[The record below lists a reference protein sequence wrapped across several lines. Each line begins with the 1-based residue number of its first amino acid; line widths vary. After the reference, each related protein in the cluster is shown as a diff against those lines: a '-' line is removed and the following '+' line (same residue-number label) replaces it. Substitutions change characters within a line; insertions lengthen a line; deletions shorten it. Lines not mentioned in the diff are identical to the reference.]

1 MKRNLENVRLRFR
14 RKSSDTEGKEK
25 LQKLLDRQEALN
37 NNMDENKEK
46 ASCLEIEIKR
56 LREQDAEYQLQL
68 MREGQSTTIS
78 EISRLEALITILKA
92 KDEDYKKKLKVFMD
106 YAPICYSWKLFNET
120 KAQLEKDY
128 KKRELAN
135 NQQSRNLIDFR
146 NNI

>member
-1 MKRNLENVRLRFR
+1 MKFLGVRKYEDLKRNLENVRLRFR

-68 MREGQSTTIS
+68 MREGQKYYHI
-78 EISRLEALITILKA
+78 
-92 KDEDYKKKLKVFMD
+92 
-106 YAPICYSWKLFNET
+106 
-120 KAQLEKDY
+120 
-128 KKRELAN
+128 
-135 NQQSRNLIDFR
+135 
-146 NNI
+146 